1 MESLNKKIVLPDPQ
15 NIWAVKQFRLIH
27 GDDLYVNMVNESHSY
42 KMHPGQRRIKKKKI
56 ETIEE
61 NEICMKIDDD
71 FNDYH

>member
-1 MESLNKKIVLPDPQ
+1 MVEESESL
-15 NIWAVKQFRLIH
+15 
-27 GDDLYVNMVNESHSY
+27 